1 MFFKCEQKR
10 GVYLEIDDR
19 SEGRVQIL
27 HQANHLAIGQVPQRD
42 DALAAADQQ
51 SLLVAVYGQRRDG
64 AKFELLLA
72 EPL

>member
-1 MFFKCEQKR
+1 M
-10 GVYLEIDDR
+10 
-19 SEGRVQIL
+19 QIL

-51 SLLVAVYGQRRDG
+51 PLLVAVYGQRRDG